1 MPRVLVVEDER
12 KVLRSLERG
21 LQAEGY
27 EVATASTGEAGHG
40 LATTQHFDCLI
51 LDVLLPGLDGLH
63 VLKEVRAAGITVPV
77 LILTARDA
85 VEDRVIGLDA
95 GADDYLVKPFAF
107 AELLARLRVLL
118 RRGRAAREPVVRAGD
133 LEMDLLQRRASL
145 GGTQL
150 PLTPREFEVL
160 EYLARHKNTIVTR
173 AMLGRD
179 VWREPDYN
187 LTNVIDVHINAL
199 RRKLD
204 RAGKRALIQ
213 TVRGVGYCLQEEDQK
228 VGRTDP

>member
-1 MPRVLVVEDER
+1 M
-12 KVLRSLERG
+12 
-21 LQAEGY
+21 
-27 EVATASTGEAGHG
+27 
-40 LATTQHFDCLI
+40 I
-51 LDVLLPGLDGLH
+51 LDLLLPGRDGME
-63 VLKEVRAAGITVPV
+63 VLRALRAAGKTLPV

-95 GADDYLVKPFAF
+95 GGDDYLVKPFAF

-118 RRGRAAREPVVRAGD
+118 RRGRVDRETVVRADD
-133 LEMDLLQRRASL
+133 LEMNLLERRAIL
-145 GGTQL
+145 AGREL

-173 AMLGRD
+173 GMLGRD
-179 VWREPDYN
+179 VWREPDCS

-204 RAGKRALIQ
+204 RAGKRSLIQ
-213 TVRGVGYCLQEEDQK
+213 TVRGVGYTLREDDRG
-228 VGRTDP
+228 VASGP

>member
-1 MPRVLVVEDER
+1 MPRILIVEDER

-21 LQAEGY
+21 LQSEGY
-27 EVATASTGEAGHG
+27 EVATASTGEAGHE
-40 LATTQHFDCLI
+40 LASAEHFDCMI
-51 LDVLLPGLDGLH
+51 LDLLLPGRDGME
-63 VLKEVRAAGITVPV
+63 VLRALRAAGKTLPV

-95 GADDYLVKPFAF
+95 GGDDYLVKPFAF

-118 RRGRAAREPVVRAGD
+118 RRGRVDRETVVRADD
-133 LEMDLLQRRASL
+133 LEMNLLERRAIL
-145 GGTQL
+145 AGREL

-173 AMLGRD
+173 GMLGRD
-179 VWREPDYN
+179 VWREPDCT

-204 RAGKRALIQ
+204 RAGKRSLIQ
-213 TVRGVGYCLQEEDQK
+213 TVRGVGYTLREDDRGVDSEQ
-228 VGRTDP
+228 